1 MLRSITAVFGGLKLR
16 PKLVLGFL
24 ALSLLIAVCGASGL
38 FFVKRIGASVSVFA
52 DVTSPMLGHTLQLVD
67 NAQRMRAAFLEATTR
82 ARADDDFKKVLA
94 ELDAA
99 ARRDIDGLRRLAS
112 EAGLTVDVNDI
123 ERRQRE
129 LSEVLQARRA
139 AHSREQLSAAKTNDL
154 LERFKVERGAFDAML
169 TSIAGEAETKIV
181 EAEDRAKIE
190 VQTGAATVEG
200 LGELIAQ
207 ALNETYPLLQGL
219 NRM

>member
-52 DVTSPMLGHTLQLVD
+52 DVTSPMLGHTLQLAD
-67 NAQRMRAAFLEATTR
+67 NAQRMRAAFLEATSR
-82 ARADDDFKKVLA
+82 AGADDDFKKVLA

-99 ARRDIDGLRRLAS
+99 ALRDIDGLRRLATA
-112 EAGLTVDVNDI
+112 AGLTIDITDI
-123 ERRQRE
+123 ERRQQE
-129 LSEVLQARRA
+129 LSQILQARRA
-139 AHSREQLSAAKTNDL
+139 AQQRAQASAAKTNAL
-154 LERFKVERGAFDAML
+154 LERFSVERNTFDSML
-169 TSIAGEAETKIV
+169 TAIAGVAETKIV
-181 EAEDRAKIE
+181 EAEDKAKID

-200 LGELIAQ
+200 LGTLIAQ
-207 ALNETYPLLQGL
+207 ALNETYP
-219 NRM
+219 